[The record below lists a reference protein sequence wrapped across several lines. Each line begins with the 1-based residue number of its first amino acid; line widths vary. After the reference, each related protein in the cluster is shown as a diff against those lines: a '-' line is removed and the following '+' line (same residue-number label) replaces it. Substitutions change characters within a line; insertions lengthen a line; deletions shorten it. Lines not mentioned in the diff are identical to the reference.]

1 MRRIYDAYCQMTEE
15 TVLINGTV
23 QSDFT
28 QNWDNDDRRILLN
41 QTGAGTNDSNS
52 HNTRNQL
59 TNEPIGVSSS
69 VAATNSYA
77 FDVNRL
83 GVLTQAQWSGGLT
96 NGWQATSLNSLAQV
110 TSENW
115 SGAGSALWANGVAG
129 AASTVSLTLDGQT
142 GYNGVL
148 NNVSSQVE
156 FEEVAVAV
164 NGQRVWKVL
173 GPDLN
178 GRYGGVQ
185 GVGGIEATIVEIGGQ
200 TTPVLNDYWGNVLAT
215 IVSGQANWSPIRVSG
230 YGPVGA
236 QAPVLSP
243 SVALAQTLIWR
254 SREMDPSGFY
264 YMGARYYDPLAGHFL
279 SPDPLGHAASADLY
293 SAFNGDPINHFDPD
307 GRCGIPVTF
316 AQNNDQMA
324 NEFYGNSSGAGA
336 NSSMQPSASSAQPS
350 AQGFTLTILPNQN
363 SPQATGNYLTV
374 IPAGDNSASAQNPF
388 SMPLMAP
395 QDPDDYVNRAIDWAG
410 YYTEQLVDTATY
422 QATAVSAWA
431 DDTVINM
438 PLGTASVLNW
448 GAYYASGGD
457 PYFANSAQQY
467 ASAMSPFGRNGYY
480 NPSSPITK
488 IANAGVIF
496 LIPAAAEG
504 SGFGQIGSITAAE
517 TTAAEELPQLEISAS
532 QYPDLAEN
540 ILNAQQA
547 GNPQVLTAGGD
558 IAADRAAA
566 LQGVPNI
573 PGLSRDEY
581 PFASSMEGGEGAWVG
596 HIPVS
601 QQNAQG
607 ALIKNF
613 MKANNIAPGSQ
624 YRVVI
629 VP

>member
-1 MRRIYDAYCQMTEE
+1 MSLTASNTVRGTYDAYCQMTEE

-28 QNWDNDDRRILLN
+28 QHWDSDDRRTLLN
-41 QTGAGTNDSNS
+41 QTGAGTNGSNS

-59 TNEPIGVSSS
+59 TNEPVGVTSS

-96 NGWQATSLNSLAQV
+96 NGWQATSLNSLAQA

-115 SGAGSALWANGVAG
+115 SGAGAGLWANGVAG
-129 AASTVSLTLDGQT
+129 AASSVSLTVDGQT
-142 GYNGVL
+142 GYNGAL

-178 GRYGGVQ
+178 ERYGGVQ

-254 SREMDPSGFY
+254 SREMDPSGLY

-307 GRCGIPVTF
+307 GRC
-316 AQNNDQMA
+316 
-324 NEFYGNSSGAGA
+324 A
-336 NSSMQPSASSAQPS
+336 NSTMTQEQVPPEQ
-350 AQGFTLTILPNQN
+350 F
-363 SPQATGNYLTV
+363 Y
-374 IPAGDNSASAQNPF
+374 
-388 SMPLMAP
+388 LMA
-395 QDPDDYVNRAIDWAG
+395 QMVRA
-410 YYTEQLVDTATY
+410 
-422 QATAVSAWA
+422 
-431 DDTVINM
+431 
-438 PLGTASVLNW
+438 P
-448 GAYYASGGD
+448 
-457 PYFANSAQQY
+457 
-467 ASAMSPFGRNGYY
+467 
-480 NPSSPITK
+480 
-488 IANAGVIF
+488 
-496 LIPAAAEG
+496 
-504 SGFGQIGSITAAE
+504 
-517 TTAAEELPQLEISAS
+517 
-532 QYPDLAEN
+532 
-540 ILNAQQA
+540 
-547 GNPQVLTAGGD
+547 VLTCRNPLPMEAL
-558 IAADRAAA
+558 RA
-566 LQGVPNI
+566 
-573 PGLSRDEY
+573 
-581 PFASSMEGGEGAWVG
+581 F
-596 HIPVS
+596 
-601 QQNAQG
+601 
-607 ALIKNF
+607 F
-613 MKANNIAPGSQ
+613 
-624 YRVVI
+624 
-629 VP
+629 